1 MRTSG
6 LSVKLYIFSTIITLI
21 AMLAAPV
28 KSTLA
33 AESDSITQKAQQHLI
48 NQYQIINPMSRTVV
62 RVNPLAST
70 LDKRT
75 CNLPISFI
83 HAPGR
88 ASRIT
93 IKAVCDKPSWAI
105 FITATIEQWQP
116 VAVTS
121 RALSKGTILGDSDIY
136 LKEFDTRRLTSP
148 YFTNPGELIGRE
160 IKRAIT
166 ANQIISPTL
175 VEKKLLIRKG
185 DLVYIEA
192 NKGAM
197 LIRMTGTAEQDGA
210 LGEQI
215 TVINSRSG
223 KKVYG
228 YVKSQ
233 GVISVNTQ

>member
-1 MRTSG
+1 M
-6 LSVKLYIFSTIITLI
+6 KKNIFSTLITLI
-21 AMLAAPV
+21 AMLAVPV
-28 KSTLA
+28 KGTQAVETASL
-33 AESDSITQKAQQHLI
+33 TQKAQHYLEE
-48 NQYQIINPMSRTVV
+48 QYQKINPMARTIV
-62 RVNPLAST
+62 RVSPLAT
-70 LDKRT
+70 ALDSRR
-75 CNLPISFI
+75 CNGPIAFI

-88 ASRIT
+88 ATRT
-93 IKAVCDKPSWAI
+93 TTKAICNQPAWTI
-105 FITATIEQWQP
+105 FISATIEQWQA

-136 LKEFDTRRLTSP
+136 LKEFDTKSLTSP

-160 IKRAIT
+160 IKRAVT
-166 ANQIISPTL
+166 SNQIISATL

-197 LIRMTGTAEQDGA
+197 TVRMTGTAQQDGS

-215 TVINSRSG
+215 SVINSRSS
-223 KKVYG
+223 KQVYG

-233 GVISVNTQ
+233 GIISVNGL